1 MISLTTPPKNKTQ
14 LVQSITRLPA
24 NVKFDVIEVSS
35 PTDKSSMN
43 KLIDRYSKRGPFSV
57 ILIDG

>member
-1 MISLTTPPKNKTQ
+1 MISSTTPPKTKTQ
-14 LVQSITRLPA
+14 LVHSITRLPA

-35 PTDKSSMN
+35 STEKSLIN
-43 KLIDRYSKRGPFSV
+43 KVVDRYSKRGSFSV

>member
-1 MISLTTPPKNKTQ
+1 MISSKTPPKTKTQ
-14 LVQSITRLPA
+14 LIQSITRLPA

-35 PTDKSSMN
+35 STDKSSMN
-43 KLIDRYSKRGPFSV
+43 RVVDQYSKRGSFSV